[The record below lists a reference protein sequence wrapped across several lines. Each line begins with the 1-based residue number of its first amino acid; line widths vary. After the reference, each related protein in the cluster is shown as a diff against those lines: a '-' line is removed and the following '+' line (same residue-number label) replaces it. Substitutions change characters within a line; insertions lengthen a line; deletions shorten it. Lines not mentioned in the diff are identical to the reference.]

1 MKEDGAVTSIAIVT
15 NDGSLPLHDLEEA
28 LQRALYNLTSFKEER
43 ERRLNSNLSAML
55 G

>member
-28 LQRALYNLTSFKEER
+28 LQRALYNPTKEVR